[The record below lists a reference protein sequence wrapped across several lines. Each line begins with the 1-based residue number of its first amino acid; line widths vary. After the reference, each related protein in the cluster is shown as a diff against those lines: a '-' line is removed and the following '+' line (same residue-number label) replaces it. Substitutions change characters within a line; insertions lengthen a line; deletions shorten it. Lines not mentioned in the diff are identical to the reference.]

1 LAKRSFLTPE
11 APSKEI
17 FECAEARVHE
27 EIPTSRLSSRWLA
40 KRKYRAGI
48 TLSRRKREGGR
59 SAVGLLLSA
68 TFQVVLNGLLVL
80 LSAVLFQRVAYYKA
94 LMKMSR
100 NAGVLSGLMGM
111 SVDSYNKVV

>member
-1 LAKRSFLTPE
+1 M
-11 APSKEI
+11 
-17 FECAEARVHE
+17 
-27 EIPTSRLSSRWLA
+27 
-40 KRKYRAGI
+40 
-48 TLSRRKREGGR
+48 
-59 SAVGLLLSA
+59 GLLLSA